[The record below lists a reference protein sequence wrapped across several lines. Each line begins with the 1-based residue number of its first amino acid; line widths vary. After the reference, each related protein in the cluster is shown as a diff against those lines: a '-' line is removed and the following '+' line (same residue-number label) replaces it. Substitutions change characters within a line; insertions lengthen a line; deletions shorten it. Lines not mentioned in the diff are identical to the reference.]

1 MFTELSQCFRL
12 QFTEDP
18 EAEKAEKALNPEE
31 LSLENTQGSGKS
43 NNN

>member
-1 MFTELSQCFRL
+1 MFTEVSQCFRL

-18 EAEKAEKALNPEE
+18 EAKKTEKALATEE
-31 LSLENTQGSGKS
+31 LPPENAQGSGKS